1 MTALSYTTIY
11 YSALNTWEYELLS
24 VPAARKPI
32 TILDV
37 AREAGVSTKTVSR
50 VINNDGYVSTE
61 KRERV
66 QIAIDRLDYRP
77 NRAARNLAS
86 NRSAV
91 IGLTVPDV
99 RNPYFPQVV
108 RGVENAALKRGY
120 NVMLFNTESEIELER
135 EAFRLLEEHRVDGA
149 IVYLPYTPRD
159 ELEVVLSRH
168 KASVV
173 VDSYPVGKG
182 IGNIRVDFYDA
193 AIQAVHHLVSIGRR
207 TIAYVG
213 PVNPYYTFQERYR
226 GIVAGL
232 KAEGIPFRPELIL
245 ELQRITIDDTAES
258 AEAWLTSHR
267 EIDDTA
273 EKARTLLASHPEIDG
288 VICFND
294 MMALGTMRAC
304 DDLGIA
310 IPDQIALMGID
321 DIPFAGLSRISLTTM
336 RVPKFEIGV
345 KSVEMLLDRLNGITE
360 PVEYILK
367 TELVQRSTTLIGQV
381 NGVKR

>member
-1 MTALSYTTIY
+1 M
-11 YSALNTWEYELLS
+11 
-24 VPAARKPI
+24 PAARKPI

>member
-1 MTALSYTTIY
+1 MTTNMRSCYCMTALSYTTIY
-11 YSALNTWEYELLS
+11 YSALSTWGYEPLS

-66 QIAIDRLDYRP
+66 RIAIDRLDYRP

-91 IGLTVPDV
+91 IGLLVPDV
-99 RNPYFPQVV
+99 NNPYFPEVV
-108 RGVENAALKRGY
+108 HGVEDAARKRGY
-120 NVMLFNTESEIELER
+120 NVLLFNTESKVDQER
-135 EAFRLLEEHRVDGA
+135 EAFRFLEEHRVDGA
-149 IVYLPYTPRD
+149 IVNLPYIPRE
-159 ELEVVLSRH
+159 ELEIVLSRQ

-182 IGNIRVDFYDA
+182 VGNIRVDFYDA
-193 AIQAVHHLVSIGRR
+193 AVQAVHHLVRIGR
-207 TIAYVG
+207 TKLGYIG
-213 PVNPYYTFQERYR
+213 PIKAYYTFQERYR
-226 GIVAGL
+226 GIIAGL
-232 KAEGIPFRPELIL
+232 ESAGVPVHPEYVM
-245 ELQRITIDDTAES
+245 ELQRTGIEDNYEGAR
-258 AEAWLTSHR
+258 ALLT
-267 EIDDTA
+267 
-273 EKARTLLASHPEIDG
+273 SHPEIDG
-288 VICFND
+288 LICFND
-294 MMALGTMRAC
+294 MVALGAIKAC

-310 IPDQIALMGID
+310 IPDQLALMGFD

-336 RVPKFEIGV
+336 RVPKFEVGV

-381 NGVKR
+381 NGMNR